1 MQDDRGNAPKQID
14 LQKIFTPA
22 NDADEILPK
31 NSRKF
36 VYNKR
41 KNNLKKSNPKMK
53 KKILKSFCVPNFN
66 F

>member
-1 MQDDRGNAPKQID
+1 MYMQDDRGNAPKQID

-36 VYNKR
+36 VYLRKIKLEIEKIKR
-41 KNNLKKSNPKMK
+41 NNPKK
-53 KKILKSFCVPNFN
+53 KTNKI
-66 F
+66 